1 MGWVARR
8 WALLVVLLV
17 GGAIFLSGENWGL
30 PSRAIDPVLFGP
42 VAPWSGEKILS
53 LSGGWQADDNRG
65 ADVARRPLP
74 GRDRLLELNDTDAK
88 RAQILVRYRL
98 YSYQPDEMITF
109 RALSGMRPGHGPWG
123 GMDPRLYQY
132 GGLWIY
138 PVGVLLRIAGWL
150 GLLRLRGDVAFY
162 LDHPGAFGRFYVVA
176 RLYSALWGLVA
187 VAAVFA
193 LVRRICGGWGYA
205 AAAAVLVACLPVVVN
220 GTHEAKPHVA
230 GAALILLTALAGSHY
245 VQSGNRKT
253 AILTG
258 ALAGGATG
266 MVLSAYPA
274 FLILPAMTL
283 LRRRGESVKRIP
295 ANHNSLL
302 PAVIAS
308 VVGVL
313 VYFLTNPYVAINLL
327 VNRPMLRSNL
337 GNSAAMYEPAASS
350 QAIFNGLRLIYAGCG
365 GGVAFLGLVGGS
377 MLAAR
382 AVRYRKSQ
390 EPAEVRRRAV
400 GLLLATP
407 AVWIS
412 VQFFAL
418 AAGKPGEYGR
428 FALYLDIVLAIET
441 VVAVS
446 TVRLPRALGCQ
457 FLALLI
463 AATAVFD
470 TAPYVNGFLR
480 DSGPQT
486 SRNLAGRVL
495 DRLAN
500 RQGSVLVVES
510 EPAPYCLPP
519 VDLFRWRICLSPLGK
534 TAPGKA
540 GPGDIWVEPGDDATP
555 LSWANKPFRIGRGN
569 ENHF

>member
-17 GGAIFLSGENWGL
+17 AGAVFLSGENWGL

-53 LSGGWQADDNRG
+53 LSGGWQSDETRG

-132 GGLWIY
+132 GGVWIY
-138 PVGVLLRIAGWL
+138 PVGLALRIAGWL
-150 GLLRLRGDVAFY
+150 GLLTLRGDVAFY
-162 LDHPGAFGRFYVVA
+162 LDHPEAFGRFYIVA

-193 LVRRICGGWGYA
+193 LVRRIGGGWGYP

-230 GAALILLTALAGSHY
+230 GAALILLTALAGSYY

-258 ALAGGATG
+258 ALAGAATG

-274 FLILPAMTL
+274 FLIIPAMML
-283 LRRRGESVKRIP
+283 LRRPKAGEQRPLK
-295 ANHNSLL
+295 
-302 PAVIAS
+302 AVTAITAIGI
-308 VVGVL
+308 GVF
-313 VYFLTNPYVAINLL
+313 VYFLTNPYVAVNLL
-327 VNRPMLRSNL
+327 VNRPLLRSNL
-337 GNSAAMYEPAASS
+337 GNSAAMYHAGASS
-350 QAIFNGLRLIYAGCG
+350 GAVVNGVRLIYAGCG
-365 GGVAFLGLVGGS
+365 GGVAVLGFVGACV
-377 MLAAR
+377 LAVR
-382 AVRYRKSQ
+382 AVRYRKSP
-390 EPAEVRRRAV
+390 EPAEVQRRAV

-407 AVWIS
+407 AVWIG
-412 VQFFAL
+412 VQFFAF
-418 AAGKPGEYGR
+418 AAAKPGEYGR
-428 FALYLDIVLAIET
+428 FALYLDIVLAIEA
-441 VVAVS
+441 VVALS
-446 TVRLPRALGCQ
+446 TVRLPKALGCQ

-486 SRNLAGRVL
+486 SRHLAARVL
-495 DRLAN
+495 DRLAS

-519 VDLFRWRICLSPLGK
+519 VDLFRWRICLSPRGT
-534 TAPGKA
+534 TARSVA